1 MMVGMP
7 ITIRFDRDEPMASV
21 EFMIRGAAADYAP
34 AQTEAQERSEM
45 QPVLASEEFK
55 KLVAA
60 VRSAFEQGL
69 GDKKFEVV
77 RVSGI
82 VCHDVS
88 VYRPG
93 ILLMLQERGREGTI
107 AEKGRERITEI
118 AEAVREKLG
127 I

>member
-1 MMVGMP
+1 MP
-7 ITIRFDRDEPMASV
+7 ITIRFDREKPMASV
-21 EFMIRGAAADYAP
+21 EFMIRGAAPEHGSAA
-34 AQTEAQERSEM
+34 AEAQERSEI

-60 VRSAFEQGL
+60 VRSSFEEGL
-69 GDKKFEVV
+69 AGGKFEVA

-82 VCHDVS
+82 VCHDVN

-118 AEAVREKLG
+118 AEAVREKLRLG
-127 I
+127 